1 MPRPAPGQHSQA
13 YDHAVHRWI
22 TLAHPDD
29 ATVPSPQHL
38 KAHPFQGDEDA
49 LATAF
54 PPHTRIYHRATG
66 GTLCTVGYAVSQRGA
81 RRLLHQFGV
90 AGWNGIFD
98 SELGRWCAG
107 NDPDMGR
114 QAQHASGSARGG
126 GGVGVKGDER
136 VCVTTQPPV
145 FAHHHPSGGESD
157 IGGLGGGF
165 AKGVETKYLRYSVRM
180 NLGALV
186 GRTGGE
192 LGAEGLVDQWPDGGE

>member
-1 MPRPAPGQHSQA
+1 MPRPAPNPQLYHHYHSST
-13 YDHAVHRWI
+13 I
-22 TLAHPDD
+22 LTHPND

-38 KAHPFQGDEDA
+38 KAHPFQGDPDA
-49 LATAF
+49 LGTAF
-54 PPHTRIYHRATG
+54 PPQTRIYHRATG

-114 QAQHASGSARGG
+114 QKARHSPSSSGG
-126 GGVGVKGDER
+126 GGVGGNGDER
-136 VCVTTQPPV
+136 VCLTVQPPV

-157 IGGLGGGF
+157 IGGLGGGY
-165 AKGVETKYLRYSVRM
+165 AKRYETKYLRYSVRM

-186 GRTGGE
+186 RGMGGE
-192 LGAEGLVDQWPDGGE
+192 VGTEGLMDQWPDGEE